1 MEFFRDTK
9 IDFMGPR
16 RWMLGLSVLAMAAAV
31 VLLFGMSHLNIGIDF
46 AGGTQLTVKFQEQP
60 DVEQLRGLL
69 AEAGYPDAG
78 IQRFGDPG
86 SNEVMIKTPLIEGSE
101 EGSRDAVI
109 AAFEGEFNAERGDR
123 FDLNEQGREALASL
137 LVSLDPDSL
146 AGGDEATMRD
156 HYKEVAE
163 AIFDLREEDGILTSW
178 EQLEAP
184 EQVSPAVRSALEGN
198 AVLGDF
204 HVLAAENVGPV
215 IGRELR
221 NKGIL
226 AVTFSILGMMAY
238 IWVRF
243 ELRFGIGAVVATI
256 HDVLITLAA
265 YALAG
270 YEFNLTTI
278 AAFLT
283 VVGYSVND
291 TVVVFDRVRENL
303 RRVRREPLEKVLN
316 ISLNQTLSRTVLTS
330 GTTLLA
336 VGSLFVLG
344 GDVIRGLSF
353 VLLVGIV
360 IGTYSSIYIASPM
373 VLYWDQWFARRAG
386 RAPGSAKA
394 TKENQGRAA

>member
-1 MEFFRDTK
+1 
-9 IDFMGPR
+9 
-16 RWMLGLSVLAMAAAV
+16 VAVVAAV
-31 VLLFGMSHLNIGIDF
+31 VLLFGLSHLNVGIDF
-46 AGGTQLTVKFQEQP
+46 AGGTQLTVKFKEQP
-60 DVEQLRGLL
+60 DIEQLRSLL
-69 AEAGYPDAG
+69 ADAGYPDAG
-78 IQRFGDPG
+78 IQRFGEEG
-86 SNEVMIKTPLIEGSE
+86 SNEVIVKTPLIEGSE
-101 EGSRDAVI
+101 EGSRAAVI
-109 AAFEGEFNAERGDR
+109 GAFEAAFNADRGGR
-123 FDLNEQGREALASL
+123 FDLNEQGRDALASHL
-137 LVSLDPDSL
+137 AQLDPDQL
-146 AGGDEATMRD
+146 AGGDDEAMRA
-156 HYKEVAE
+156 HYEEVAV
-163 AIFDLREEDGILTSW
+163 AIIDLREEGAILTSW
-178 EQLEAP
+178 DELEAL
-184 EQVSPAVRSALEGN
+184 ERVSPAVRAALEES

-204 HVLAAENVGPV
+204 HVLAAENVGPL

-221 NKGIL
+221 NKGVL

-256 HDVLITLAA
+256 HDVLITLGL

-303 RRVRREPLEKVLN
+303 RRVRREPLENVLN
-316 ISLNQTLSRTVLTS
+316 MSLNQTLSRTVLTS

-353 VLLVGIV
+353 VLLVGILV
-360 IGTYSSIYIASPM
+360 GTYSSIYVASPV
-373 VLYWDQWFARRAG
+373 VLYWDHLTRRRTVAAG
-386 RAPGSAKA
+386 AGGAAKE
-394 TKENQGRAA
+394 KQGRAA

>member
-1 MEFFRDTK
+1 MEFFRNTS
-9 IDFMGPR
+9 IDFMGVR
-16 RWMLGLSVLAMAAAV
+16 RVCLAISVVVVAAAV
-31 VLLFGMSHLNIGIDF
+31 VLLFGLSHLNIGIDF
-46 AGGTQLTVKFQEQP
+46 AGGTQLTVKFKDRP
-60 DVEQLRGLL
+60 DIEQLRSLL
-69 AEAGYPDAG
+69 SGAGYPDAG
-78 IQRFGDPG
+78 IQRFGEEDG
-86 SNEVMIKTPLIEGSE
+86 NEVILKTPLIEGSE
-101 EGSRDAVI
+101 EGSRSAVI
-109 AAFEGEFNAERGDR
+109 AAFASTFNPDLGAR
-123 FDLNEQGREALASL
+123 FDLNEQGRDALAAHL
-137 LVSLDPDSL
+137 QQLDPDQL
-146 AGGDEATMRD
+146 AGGDSEAMRA
-156 HYKEVAE
+156 HYQEVAK
-163 AIFDLREEDGILTSW
+163 AIVDQREEDGILTDW
-178 EQLEAP
+178 GGVAALDG
-184 EQVSPAVRSALEGN
+184 VSDAVVAALQDSA
-198 AVLGDF
+198 ALGSF
-204 HVLAAENVGPV
+204 HVLAAENVGPL

-256 HDVLITLAA
+256 HDVLITLGA

-303 RRVRREPLEKVLN
+303 RRIRREPIEKVLN
-316 ISLNQTLSRTVLTS
+316 LSINQTLSRTVLTS

-360 IGTYSSIYIASPM
+360 VGTYSSIYIASPV
-373 VLYWDQWFARRAG
+373 VLYWDQWFAKRRRA
-386 RAPGSAKA
+386 AAAVAK
-394 TKENQGRAA
+394 TPREKRGAAA

>member
-1 MEFFRDTK
+1 MEFFRNTN
-9 IDFMGPR
+9 IDFMRLR
-16 RWMLGLSVLAMAAAV
+16 RYTVVLSTIAVAGAV
-31 VLLFGMSHLNIGIDF
+31 VLLFGLSHLNVGIDF
-46 AGGTQLTVKFQEQP
+46 AGGTQLTVRFQERP
-60 DVEQLRGLL
+60 DVERLRGLL

-78 IQRFGDPG
+78 IQRFGEEDA
-86 SNEVMIKTPLIEGSE
+86 NEVMIKTPMIEGSE
-101 EGSRDAVI
+101 EGSRAAVV
-109 AAFEGEFNAERGDR
+109 AAFGAAFNPDQGDR
-123 FDLNEQGREALASL
+123 FDLNEQGREAL
-137 LVSLDPDSL
+137 VSFLERLDPDGL
-146 AGGDEATMRD
+146 AGGDPEAIAD
-156 HYKEVAE
+156 HYGGVAR
-163 AIFDLREEDGILTSW
+163 AIIGAREEDGILPGW
-178 EQLEAP
+178 ERVESV
-184 EQVSPAVRSALEGN
+184 EQVSPAVLASLKENAALG
-198 AVLGDF
+198 GF

-215 IGRELR
+215 IGQELR

-226 AVTFSILGMMAY
+226 AVVFSILGMLAY

-243 ELRFGIGAVVATI
+243 ELRFGVGAVLAIV
-256 HDVLITLAA
+256 HDVLITLGA

-303 RRVRREPLEKVLN
+303 RRTRRDPVERVLN
-316 ISLNQTLSRTVLTS
+316 VSINQTLSRTVLTS

-360 IGTYSSIYIASPM
+360 VGTYSSIFIASPM
-373 VLYWDQWFARRAG
+373 VLLWERWSSKKSSRG
-386 RAPGSAKA
+386 GSASA
-394 TKENQGRAA
+394 SAKESRGRAA